1 MSKRVQLTFYLFY
14 RKTVLKKNITKTI
27 ATCSITISIFYKKM
41 KNSYLD
47 SSLGPNNGF
56 KGRRCPWIYTTD
68 VLLVF
73 KIQNATI
80 AAIDDKHVAMGNN
93 GRLSSLYI
101 QQSQSKTVSLLQI
114 ACGKFQRGSRQP
126 SHREY
131 FSPQNSPCSMVQYM
145 GLVKA
150 WSQKIVVTNLFISI
164 QSPQFFVQ
172 ERFFIQN
179 IEFYIQNIELT

>member
-41 KNSYLD
+41 KNSYSD

-56 KGRRCPWIYTTD
+56 KGRRFPWIYTTD

-80 AAIDDKHVAMGNN
+80 LYQSAHVSWNH
-93 GRLSSLYI
+93 
-101 QQSQSKTVSLLQI
+101 VLLPLMTNTQPWEI
-114 ACGKFQRGSRQP
+114 MAVFQRGSRQH

-145 GLVKA
+145 SLVKA
-150 WSQKIVVTNLFISI
+150 WSQKNSCHDSLYFHSIPTLFCAGKI
-164 QSPQFFVQ
+164 FHTK
-172 ERFFIQN
+172 
-179 IEFYIQNIELT
+179 Y